1 MSRLSPRSS
10 HASAGFTLL
19 ELLVAMAIFA
29 IVGALALGGLNTV
42 LTQQDIARRELA
54 ELAKIQRAM
63 RLVMGDFSQ
72 INPRWVRDPFLGDSA
87 EAPLVGP
94 GRGDFIV
101 RMTRDGW
108 PNPYGIQARGTL
120 QRVQYRLEDRKLL
133 REYWPMPDT
142 TLATQ
147 PRSETLLEGVESLKI
162 EYCGQAQQDASSD
175 QCIEQWPPADLAKD
189 GAIGNPRAIRLILE
203 IDGWGTIER
212 LAEVPL

>member
-1 MSRLSPRSS
+1 MSRLSPGASN
-10 HASAGFTLL
+10 ASAGFTLL

-29 IVGALALGGLNTV
+29 IVGVLALGGLNTV

-54 ELAKIQRAM
+54 ELSKIQRAM
-63 RLVMGDFSQ
+63 RLLIGDFSQ

-87 EAPLVGP
+87 EAPLIGA

-120 QRVQYRLEDRKLL
+120 QRVQYRLDDRKLM
-133 REYWPMPDT
+133 REYWPMPDA

-162 EYCGQAQQDASSD
+162 EYCGQAQQDASPD
-175 QCIEQWPPADLAKD
+175 QCIEQWPPPDLEKGEAV
-189 GAIGNPRAIRLILE
+189 GNPRAIRFTLE
-203 IDGWGTIER
+203 IDGWGKLER